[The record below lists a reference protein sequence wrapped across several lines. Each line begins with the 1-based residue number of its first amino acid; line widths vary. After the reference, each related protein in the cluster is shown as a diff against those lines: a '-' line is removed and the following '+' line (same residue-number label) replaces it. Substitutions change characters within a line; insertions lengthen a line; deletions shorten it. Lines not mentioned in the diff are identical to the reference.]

1 MSIMCCFPV
10 KPKSTGTSYLSL
22 DGELETIAIAHD
34 SLEMM
39 RRENSDIRY
48 MMRNI
53 KNHLIR
59 TIAKNRGLEARIAE
73 LEMAMKIQDLCAET
87 GGQDTGFNTTKQDL
101 QHKDSEQKEDVKN
114 LF

>member
-1 MSIMCCFPV
+1 MCCFPV

-22 DGELETIAIAHD
+22 DSDLETIAFAHD
-34 SLEMM
+34 SLEAM
-39 RRENSDIRY
+39 RRENSDIRS

-53 KNHLIR
+53 QNHLIK

-73 LEMAMKIQDLCAET
+73 LEWAMKIQDLCAET
-87 GGQDTGFNTTKQDL
+87 GGQDTGFNMSKQDL
-101 QHKDSEQKEDVKN
+101 DYKDSEQKEDVKN